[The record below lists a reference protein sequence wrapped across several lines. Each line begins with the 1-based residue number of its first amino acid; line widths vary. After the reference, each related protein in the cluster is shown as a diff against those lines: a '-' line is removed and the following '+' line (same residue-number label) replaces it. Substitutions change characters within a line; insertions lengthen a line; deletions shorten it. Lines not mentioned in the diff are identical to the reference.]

1 MVDLKAQP
9 FGLDDAQIKWVEDTI
24 SSMTLD
30 EKVGQLFVL
39 MRGSLDPEEIK
50 KTVENYHQGGLR
62 WQGGDREQVYAQN
75 RCYQENSKIPMF
87 VACNCDNGG
96 DGVLKDGTFIATAA
110 GAGASK
116 DTTAAYYQGLVAGRE
131 ASALG
136 CNWSFNPVADIF
148 MNWRNTI
155 VNTRSFGENVDTVI
169 ANAKAYIKGMHESN
183 MACCCKHFPGDGVEE
198 REIGRAH
205 V

>member
-9 FGLDDAQIKWVEDTI
+9 FSLDDAQIKWVEDTI

-136 CNWSFNPVADIF
+136 MIIDDLDDFSPAQHDRYVETNPIVGITEAD
-148 MNWRNTI
+148 
-155 VNTRSFGENVDTVI
+155 
-169 ANAKAYIKGMHESN
+169 AQKAI
-183 MACCCKHFPGDGVEE
+183 
-198 REIGRAH
+198 EILISKA
-205 V
+205 